1 MRHLSALKHI
11 NPHLFAK
18 FKECYES
25 AEAVTHSSQ
34 DWINMEKDDDSTVVE
49 IRKNVKRIV
58 EFQAYCEE
66 VKDSLDSETLIAAKS
81 RELFVLDMPNAGA
94 YDTRLVANC
103 QELVEYNEEVST
115 MLSTIGQFDV
125 HPDYAPDISPELQKE
140 ISVYLDAKDRLE
152 WTS

>member
-1 MRHLSALKHI
+1 MGD
-11 NPHLFAK
+11 
-18 FKECYES
+18 E
-25 AEAVTHSSQ
+25 
-34 DWINMEKDDDSTVVE
+34 DDSIVTE
-49 IRKNVKRIV
+49 IKKNVKRIA

-66 VKDSLDSETLIAAKS
+66 VTDPALIAAKS

-125 HPDYAPDISPELQKE
+125 HPKKAPDITPELQKE
-140 ISVYLDAKDRLE
+140 ISIYLDAKDRLQ
-152 WTS
+152 WGS